1 MGEKKHLCYIMIGL
15 GILNLYIE
23 RDRDIYIYIER
34 EREREFINR
43 YRFIKKDHKNF
54 IYIVKLAK

>member
-1 MGEKKHLCYIMIGL
+1 MIGL

-23 RDRDIYIYIER
+23 RDRDIYIYIYIYRERER

-43 YRFIKKDHKNF
+43 YRFIEKDHKNF
-54 IYIVKLAK
+54 ICIVKLAK